1 MTKAYNQHYPFVLS
15 EKNTPDPLE
24 TLVRRAAQAML
35 QEALECEVDEFLA
48 RRPYQRSGSDTQ
60 PEFRGYRNGYAPAR
74 KITVGSGALKVK
86 VPRVSDVPE
95 GHDEFAS
102 RLIKPYQ
109 RRSRTLDELF
119 PKLFIEGLA
128 TRDFEP
134 ALRSLLG
141 QDAPLSP
148 STISRLNR
156 QFKDEYEAWRT
167 HRLDALPI
175 VYVWADGV
183 YLAAGVGDE
192 KACLLVVI
200 GVDTAGK
207 KHFLAVEE
215 GYRESKESWLGV
227 LRDLKARGLNEP
239 AVAVADGGLGF
250 WAALPEVWRH
260 TKEQLCWLH
269 KMRNILDKLPM
280 KERAEAAKSLRAIY
294 LAHNRAGAER
304 LAKGLVAQ
312 WNQTYTKAAE
322 CLLQALPRLLTFFA
336 MPVEHARHLRTTNV
350 IESVFATVRLR
361 TNAAKRFR
369 TARSGVHLVF
379 KLLERCEKGWLRIS
393 HPEKLK
399 EVKLPPHQTPLPS
412 QQAA

>member
-1 MTKAYNQHYPFVLS
+1 MTKAYNQNQLFVLS
-15 EKNTPDPLE
+15 EKEDDPIE
-24 TLVRRAAQAML
+24 SLVRRAAQAML
-35 QEALECEVDEFLA
+35 QEALEREVEEFLERTRYA
-48 RRPYQRSGSDTQ
+48 RAPSEA
-60 PEFRGYRNGYAPAR
+60 EFRGYRNGYSKPRAV
-74 KITVGSGALKVK
+74 TVGSGSLKVK

-95 GHDEFAS
+95 GDEAFAS
-102 RLIKPYQ
+102 KLIKPYQ
-109 RRSRTLDELF
+109 KRSQTLSELF

-134 ALRSLLG
+134 ALRCLLG

-148 STISRLNR
+148 STISRLNH
-156 QFKDEYEAWRT
+156 QFRADYETWRRA
-167 HRLDALPI
+167 RLDALQI

-192 KACLLVVI
+192 RACLLVVV
-200 GVDTAGK
+200 GVDTSGK
-207 KHFLAVEE
+207 KHFLALEE

-227 LRDLKARGLNEP
+227 LRDLKQRGMNGP

-250 WAALPEVWRH
+250 WAALPEVWRQ

-269 KMRNILDKLPM
+269 KIRNILDKLPM
-280 KERAEAAKSLRAIY
+280 KERTEGAKCLRAIY
-294 LAHNRAGAER
+294 LSRNRVDAER
-304 LAKGLVAQ
+304 LAKGLAGQ
-312 WNQTYTKAAE
+312 WSRRYTRAAE
-322 CLLQALPRLLTFFA
+322 CLLEALPRLLTFFDF
-336 MPVEHARHLRTTNV
+336 PLEHARHLRTTNV

-399 EVKLPPHQTPLPS
+399 EVSVP
-412 QQAA
+412 QAAQMETKHAA